1 MKKVKHLLELPKA
14 STHLT
19 LWKADLNEEG
29 SFDEAIKGCNGV
41 FHVATPMDFESK
53 DPENEVIKPTI
64 NGMLSIMKACVNAK
78 TVRKLVFTSS
88 ASAVRFGEHE
98 KPAYDENCW
107 TDVEFCR
114 NKSKQVQ
121 MYFVSKA
128 LAEQAAW
135 KFAKENNLDFTTIIP
150 PLVVGS
156 FLTPSMPPNLITA
169 LSPITGN
176 EAHYS
181 ILKQTQFVHSDDLCN
196 AQIFLY
202 EHPKAEKG
210 VYALAAMLP
219 FMTLQNCLEK
229 NSPSTMSLQSSRM

>member
-1 MKKVKHLLELPKA
+1 
-14 STHLT
+14 
-19 LWKADLNEEG
+19 
-29 SFDEAIKGCNGV
+29 
-41 FHVATPMDFESK
+41 
-53 DPENEVIKPTI
+53 
-64 NGMLSIMKACVNAK
+64 
-78 TVRKLVFTSS
+78 
-88 ASAVRFGEHE
+88 
-98 KPAYDENCW
+98 
-107 TDVEFCR
+107 
-114 NKSKQVQ
+114 

-169 LSPITGN
+169 LSPITGSCCHALVIIEHVVQFTCPSKFTLTCSTAGN

-229 NSPSTMSLQSSRM
+229 NSPSTMSLQSEPSQLLDILHLFYSFFIFTNKVVFI